1 MYRRSN
7 IKSLV
12 LILLVVAIVGMS
24 VAYALLSTTLTIT
37 GNTSLS
43 AASWDIYFS
52 NISANANGGATYTL
66 PTLSDT
72 TLSDYEVVLTAP
84 GDEVTFT
91 FNIVNDGTIDAKITS
106 LVKGTPSCSGVTGS
120 TTGTTDGPLV
130 CNNITYSLEYAN
142 TGSAVSIND
151 TINAGEEVTLALTLS
166 YNANA
171 TSLPTN
177 DVAISNLGI
186 TLVYG
191 QV

>member
-52 NISANANGGATYTL
+52 NLSANANGGATYTL

-84 GDEVTFT
+84 GDEVTFI
-91 FNIVNDGTIDAKITS
+91 FNIVNNGTIDAKITS
-106 LVKGTPSCSGVTGS
+106 LVKGIICFISS
-120 TTGTTDGPLV
+120 
-130 CNNITYSLEYAN
+130 
-142 TGSAVSIND
+142 
-151 TINAGEEVTLALTLS
+151 LS
-166 YNANA
+166 Y
-171 TSLPTN
+171 LM
-177 DVAISNLGI
+177 I
-186 TLVYG
+186 
-191 QV
+191 

>member
-52 NISANANGGATYTL
+52 NLSANANGGATYTL

-84 GDEVTFT
+84 GDEVTFI
-91 FNIVNDGTIDAKITS
+91 FNIVNNGTIDAKITS

-120 TTGTTDGPLV
+120 TTGITDGPLV
-130 CNNITYSLEYAN
+130 CDNIAYSLVYAN
-142 TGSAVSIND
+142 NGSVVSLND
-151 TINAGEEVTLALTLS
+151 TIKAGEEATLALTLS